1 VWPLPLLSIT
11 NLMSNDLVRISWPA
25 PLSNFTLQYRTDLS
39 TNVFWT
45 NDPAPKV
52 VIGTNVTVIKT
63 NLGTPQYFRLTY

>member
-1 VWPLPLLSIT
+1 
-11 NLMSNDLVRISWPA
+11 MSNDLVRISWPA